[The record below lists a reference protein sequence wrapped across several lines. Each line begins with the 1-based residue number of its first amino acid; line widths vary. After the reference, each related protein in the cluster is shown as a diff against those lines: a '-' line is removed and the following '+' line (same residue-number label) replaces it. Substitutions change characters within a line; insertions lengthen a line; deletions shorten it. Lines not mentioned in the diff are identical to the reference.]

1 MSKFVAA
8 TAVLLGGLL
17 TGADQARADHC
28 YRGGG
33 YYGDYGAYSQPY
45 GAYQPYGYS
54 GGYYNSGPYG
64 GSYYGTGYYGARLNV
79 GTFYGG
85 GFYGGGRHHHHH
97 HHGGHRGHW

>member
-17 TGADQARADHC
+17 VGTNQAQADHC

-33 YYGDYGAYSQPY
+33 YYGAYSNPY
-45 GAYQPYGYS
+45 GVNQPYGYS
-54 GGYYNSGPYG
+54 SYYNSGPYG
-64 GSYYGTGYYGARLNV
+64 NSYYGSSYYGARLNV

-85 GFYGGGRHHHHH
+85 GFYDGGGHHHH
-97 HHGGHRGHW
+97 HHGHHGHNRRGRW